1 MVRMVLGAI
10 AGGNCVVIKPSHNS
24 PSFGQLLETVLP
36 RYLDPDCFP
45 VFVADIDA
53 TTKLLQERFDYLYYT
68 GATTVGRLIHQAANK
83 HLTPVTLQLGG
94 KNPVYIDES
103 ADLFLTS
110 RRLMWGKTWNSG
122 QICLSPDYVL
132 CTKSTQD
139 KLIKYCKVALDHFH
153 NQDPHCCPIVNDF
166 HFKRLQNLLSGLE
179 IAIGG
184 RVDPLDNHI
193 EPTIATNVSP
203 EHPIMKE
210 EVFGPIL
217 PIVPID
223 GYKEAVD
230 FVNKREK
237 PLALYI
243 YTMKKSIGDYF
254 LENTS
259 SGSVVV
265 NDNLTQLITE
275 SLPFGGVGY
284 IGMGRYKGKDGF
296 DTFVHKKAV
305 LVKTTCPIVE
315 KLHELRYR
323 PFVPYKLGVVEF
335 FYKYRK
341 GISWGWLV
349 YVGIFLLGCAV
360 GLLLFYFAHGI
371 WEELPPKYLNT

>member
-1 MVRMVLGAI
+1 MVPGAI
-10 AGGNCVVIKPSHNS
+10 AGGNCVVIKPSHHS
-24 PSFGQLLETVLP
+24 HSFGQLLERVLP

-53 TTKLLQERFDYLYYT
+53 TTELLKERFDYLYYT
-68 GATTVGRLIHQAANK
+68 GPTTVGRIVHQAANK

-94 KNPVYIDES
+94 KNPVYIDDS
-103 ADLFLTS
+103 ADLVLTAH
-110 RRLMWGKTWNSG
+110 RLMWGKAWNSG

-132 CTKSTQD
+132 CTKSTQE
-139 KLIKYCKVALDHFH
+139 KLIKHCKVALDRFH
-153 NQDPHCCPIVNDF
+153 KQDPHCCPIVNDF
-166 HFKRLQNLLSGLE
+166 NFKRLQNLLPGLE

-184 RVDPLDNHI
+184 RVDPLDNYI
-193 EPTIATNVSP
+193 ELTVATNVSP
-203 EHPIMKE
+203 EHQIMKE

-217 PIVPID
+217 PIVPIE

-230 FVNKREK
+230 FINKREK
-237 PLALYI
+237 PLTMYI
-243 YTMKKSIGDYF
+243 YATKKSIRDYF

-259 SGSVVV
+259 SGSVVI
-265 NDNLTQLITE
+265 NDNLMQLTTQ

-284 IGMGRYKGKDGF
+284 SGMGRYKDKDSF

-315 KLHELRYR
+315 RMHELRYR
-323 PFVPYKLGVVEF
+323 PFVPYKMDAVEF
-335 FYKYRK
+335 FYRYRK
-341 GISWGWLV
+341 GIPLGWLI
-349 YVGIFLLGCAV
+349 YVGIFLLGCVV

-371 WEELPPKYLNT
+371 